1 MSNES
6 ASLRERAIA
15 EVHGGGVTP
24 AATAASDGAPHT
36 SVVPEQPIVVNDA
49 DAVLA
54 SFRLRDLWAYR
65 ELLLFLTWRDIKVR
79 YKQTAIGATWAIIQ
93 PLFIV
98 FIFAVFFGLLVG
110 VPTEGMPFVVFYFC
124 GLLPWTFFSNAVTQS
139 SMSLVS
145 NANLIT
151 KVYFPRTIIPAA
163 AVGAGLV
170 DLLISS
176 IILIGLATY
185 YGLGLTPAA
194 LMLPVLIGLTVLL
207 SLALGMWLAA
217 LTVKYRDVRH
227 ALPFVLQIW
236 MFITPIIY
244 PLEVVPVKWRWLM
257 FLNPLTGIV
266 EGMRSALMGRGFDWY
281 ALSFSAFVTL
291 MLLFAAAYAFQRI
304 ERSFADLI

>member
-1 MSNES
+1 MKS
-6 ASLRERAIA
+6 
-15 EVHGGGVTP
+15 P
-24 AATAASDGAPHT
+24 AGAAQYAGAM
-36 SVVPEQPIVVNDA
+36 PEQPVVANDA

-65 ELLLFLTWRDIKVR
+65 ELMLFLTWRDIKVR
-79 YKQTAIGATWAIIQ
+79 YKQTVIGATWAIIQ

-98 FIFAVFFGLLVG
+98 IIFAVFFGLLVG

-124 GLLPWTFFSNAVTQS
+124 GLLPWTFFSNAVMQS
-139 SMSLVS
+139 SMSLVN

-163 AVGAGLV
+163 AVGSGLV
-170 DLLISS
+170 DLLISCV
-176 IILIGLATY
+176 ILIGLAVY
-185 YGLGLTPAA
+185 YKLGVTPAA
-194 LMLPVLIGLTVLL
+194 LMLPALVGLTVLL
-207 SLALGMWLAA
+207 ALALGMWLAA

-244 PLEVVPVKWRWLM
+244 PLEVVPEKWRWLM

-266 EGMRSALMGRGFDWY
+266 EGLRACLTGRGFDWT
-281 ALSFSAFVTL
+281 ALSISAFVTL
-291 MLLFAAAYAFQRI
+291 AALFAAAYAFQRI

>member
-1 MSNES
+1 MKS
-6 ASLRERAIA
+6 
-15 EVHGGGVTP
+15 P
-24 AATAASDGAPHT
+24 AGAAQYAGAM
-36 SVVPEQPIVVNDA
+36 PEQPVVANDA

-65 ELLLFLTWRDIKVR
+65 ELMLFLTWRDIKVR
-79 YKQTAIGATWAIIQ
+79 YKQTVMGAAWAIIQ

-98 FIFAVFFGLLVG
+98 IVFAVFFGLLVG

-124 GLLPWTFFSNAVTQS
+124 GLLPWTFFSNAVMQS
-139 SMSLVS
+139 SMSLVN

-163 AVGAGLV
+163 AVGSGLV
-170 DLLISS
+170 DLLISCV
-176 IILIGLATY
+176 ILIGLAVY
-185 YGLGLTPAA
+185 YKLGVTPAA
-194 LMLPVLIGLTVLL
+194 LMLPALVGLTVLL
-207 SLALGMWLAA
+207 ALALGMWLAA

-244 PLEVVPVKWRWLM
+244 PLEVVPEKWRWLM

-266 EGMRSALMGRGFDWY
+266 EGLRACLTGRGFDWP
-281 ALSFSAFVTL
+281 ALSISAFVTL
-291 MLLFAAAYAFQRI
+291 AALFAAAYAFQRI